1 MSEVCYVLKNIKKLV
16 KKLICQNNYVK
27 TKNYSQ
33 IILILKEKQQQNEKK
48 SKKNKPEKKK
58 KKKSKWR
65 FNEYK
70 NREEKKSG

>member
-1 MSEVCYVLKNIKKLV
+1 MKRKGRKIN
-16 KKLICQNNYVK
+16 Q
-27 TKNYSQ
+27 
-33 IILILKEKQQQNEKK
+33 
-48 SKKNKPEKKK
+48 KKK